1 MKCVDK
7 QFLIVSVLQKIS
19 KIINKHSFDQ
29 RYFTVC
35 ISQDFLK
42 SSQHKKKGFGFGTL
56 TAVKLW
62 VGKIWLASRQ
72 TFVNFVCGLL
82 SGLIEFLAVDPS
94 KNF

>member
-1 MKCVDK
+1 MINVIS
-7 QFLIVSVLQKIS
+7 LSV
-19 KIINKHSFDQ
+19 
-29 RYFTVC
+29 
-35 ISQDFLK
+35 FLK
-42 SSQHKKKGFGFGTL
+42 IFSKAANIKKKGFGFGTL